1 MTMNVTR
8 LTTYWS
14 IDEAATVIEFLDILR
29 DALWE
34 TYGEQITEMHR
45 ETHDN
50 RFQDINQC
58 ALGFDDD
65 IPF

>member
-1 MTMNVTR
+1 MTMNSTR

-14 IDEAATVIEFLDILR
+14 SDDAATVIDFLDLLR

-34 TYGEQITEMHR
+34 THGDQITQMYR
-45 ETHDN
+45 EAYDD
-50 RFQDINQC
+50 RFQDPNQC
-58 ALGFDDD
+58 ELEFDDD

>member
-8 LTTYWS
+8 LTTYWTTG
-14 IDEAATVIEFLDILR
+14 EAATVIDFLDILR

-34 TYGEQITEMHR
+34 TYGEQITNMHR
-45 ETHDN
+45 EAYDDRIRDT
-50 RFQDINQC
+50 NQYE
-58 ALGFDDD
+58 LEFNDD

>member
-1 MTMNVTR
+1 MTMNSTR

-14 IDEAATVIEFLDILR
+14 SDDAATVIDFLDLLR

-34 TYGEQITEMHR
+34 TYGNQITQMYR
-45 ETHDN
+45 EAYDD
-50 RFQDINQC
+50 RFQDPNQC
-58 ALGFDDD
+58 ELEFDDD

>member
-8 LTTYWS
+8 LTTYRTTG
-14 IDEAATVIEFLDILR
+14 EAATVIDFLDILR

-34 TYGEQITEMHR
+34 TYGEQITNMHR
-45 ETHDN
+45 EAYDDRIRDT
-50 RFQDINQC
+50 NQYE
-58 ALGFDDD
+58 LEFNDD

>member
-1 MTMNVTR
+1 MTMNSTR

-14 IDEAATVIEFLDILR
+14 IDDAATVIDFLDLLR

-34 TYGEQITEMHR
+34 TYGNQITQMYR
-45 ETHDN
+45 EAYDD
-50 RFQDINQC
+50 RFQDPNQC
-58 ALGFDDD
+58 ELEFDDD